1 MICNK
6 KQISLYMNTLLS
18 LEQRDKTLALVVIK
32 GDNSCSTN
40 NNQTSNRVKTTAGLF
55 WVSMLSFCIVS
66 N

>member
-1 MICNK
+1 
-6 KQISLYMNTLLS
+6 MNTLLS

-40 NNQTSNRVKTTAGLF
+40 NNQTFNLVKTTAGLF